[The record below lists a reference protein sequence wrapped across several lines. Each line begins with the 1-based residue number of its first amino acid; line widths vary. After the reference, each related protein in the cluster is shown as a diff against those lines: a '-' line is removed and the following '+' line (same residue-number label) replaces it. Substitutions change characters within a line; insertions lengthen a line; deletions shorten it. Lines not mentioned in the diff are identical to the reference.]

1 MAAFA
6 KGLIQIS
13 QQIGFAISSR
23 GWCYQLESFG
33 LVTKAQFDLVENL
46 VNDCRKRGYLTID
59 FTAEE
64 EARKF
69 SGVEKPETLSPVQY
83 MKQFLN
89 ATLRCEDWY
98 TPEWWD
104 GETYYIQMVVEKID
118 IKTLFEPVC
127 QEYHIPIATSKGW
140 SSMLQRAEYARRFKE
155 AEDKGLQCVLLYC
168 GDHDP
173 DGLRISEFL
182 RSNLEDLR
190 NITWNDGAEGY
201 DPEDL
206 KIVRFGLNYDFIEA
220 NKLSWI
226 DNLITGSGKNLAD
239 PSHPNYSLPYV
250 QEYLA
255 RIGPRKCEA
264 NALVPKP
271 DAARE
276 LCRRAIEDGNEEW
289 DGLGHEALDRFQ
301 EKRDAVVEELQT
313 FREKTGC
320 QKGARHHQ
328 RARKEGRRRVMEG
341 KKVTSVCIKCGKE
354 AEHFRSTCPR
364 CGSTMVLRTKVEKE
378 GHINPFST
386 EQLYILK
393 VAVALFKITDP
404 FKKDDRGFNRIDAW
418 LFKYMLTK
426 DVDDFTIHNLEWM
439 RRKLLSYRR
448 QIGELGFTYELICT
462 RISDKAIFGWKVL
475 EDSKFLGMD
484 LKIDKDT
491 RFTFKWRVF
500 RDNHVEK
507 VQVVMDRAEGVKLLI
522 EQGYFKSTQDANDLK
537 IKVSY
542 YPGEMVRNLLEKF
555 GLKVNHNSQEHSI
568 EA

>member
-1 MAAFA
+1 MSEIKLVIPTSKGRQRYVEMAAFA

-89 ATLRCEDWY
+89 ATLQCEDWY

-104 GETYYIQMVVEKID
+104 GETYYVQMVVEKID
-118 IKTLFEPVC
+118 LKTLFEPVC
-127 QEYHIPIATSKGW
+127 QDYHIPIATSKGW

-206 KIVRFGLNYDFIEA
+206 KIARFGLNYDFIQA

-239 PSHPNYSLPYV
+239 PSHPNYYLPYV

-276 LCRRAIEDGNEEW
+276 LCRRAIEDGSEKEGEEW

-313 FREKTGC
+313 FREKTGLNEAVKKALDIIN
-320 QKGARHHQ
+320 QQEKKG
-328 RARKEGRRRVMEG
+328 EE
-341 KKVTSVCIKCGKE
+341 
-354 AEHFRSTCPR
+354 
-364 CGSTMVLRTKVEKE
+364 
-378 GHINPFST
+378 
-386 EQLYILK
+386 
-393 VAVALFKITDP
+393 
-404 FKKDDRGFNRIDAW
+404 
-418 LFKYMLTK
+418 
-426 DVDDFTIHNLEWM
+426 
-439 RRKLLSYRR
+439 
-448 QIGELGFTYELICT
+448 
-462 RISDKAIFGWKVL
+462 
-475 EDSKFLGMD
+475 
-484 LKIDKDT
+484 
-491 RFTFKWRVF
+491 
-500 RDNHVEK
+500 
-507 VQVVMDRAEGVKLLI
+507 
-522 EQGYFKSTQDANDLK
+522 
-537 IKVSY
+537 
-542 YPGEMVRNLLEKF
+542 
-555 GLKVNHNSQEHSI
+555 
-568 EA
+568 